1 MNYEIV
7 VQRKS
12 ADFLNGLDDKSRRIV
27 RSRLATLKDDPFP
40 GKGGDKELI
49 KSPKGRPDDKV
60 YRLHVSRSFT
70 AFYQIKEKTV
80 YITEVLTIEQAHKK
94 YGIL

>member
-1 MNYEIV
+1 MSYEIA

-12 ADFLNGLDDKSRRIV
+12 ADFLNELDDKSRRII

-60 YRLHVSRSFT
+60 YRLHISRSFT
-70 AFYQIKEKTV
+70 AFYQIKENMI

>member
-1 MNYEIV
+1 VNYEIV